1 MMRREGWVGLEGG
14 GGGEWKLGEG
24 VGTGGCPSTV
34 IIRDQAVVPPWFIN
48 VVCSNMV
55 FIV

>member
-1 MMRREGWVGLEGG
+1 MRGWR
-14 GGGEWKLGEG
+14 GEWKLGEG
-24 VGTGGCPSTV
+24 VGTGEWECPSTV